1 MIIRHKLNLSLIIIH
16 IGRQLRKAILC
27 GSIYLLS
34 NGIRMEHTSCRSIC
48 VSPKAN
54 IAMKG
59 NFLAPDSYDTP
70 VVLSI
75 ALLLLTYLFS
85 LQFLI
90 FHLLTE
96 WFQCCC
102 VTFLCYFSFPAA
114 WIWLVILDF
123 GKPLIENINAWCS
136 VKANSILPLQTFI
149 DWYKGKNLHTTQC
162 YIELY
167 RLHGPTAD
175 FLLFSKK
182 KTATCI
188 QAYTCGLYSSIS
200 NARSSAFQASIITH
214 LNQ

>member
-1 MIIRHKLNLSLIIIH
+1 MAKINADEYFLC
-16 IGRQLRKAILC
+16 IG
-27 GSIYLLS
+27 
-34 NGIRMEHTSCRSIC
+34 
-48 VSPKAN
+48 
-54 IAMKG
+54 
-59 NFLAPDSYDTP
+59 
-70 VVLSI
+70 
-75 ALLLLTYLFS
+75 YLFS

-96 WFQCCC
+96 WFQCFC

-136 VKANSILPLQTFI
+136 VKTNSILPLQTFI

-162 YIELY
+162 YTELY

-182 KTATCI
+182 KQLHVYRPI
-188 QAYTCGLYSSIS
+188 HVAYIVLSPMPGHPLFRL
-200 NARSSAFQASIITH
+200 A
-214 LNQ
+214 